1 MAFSLPELPYP
12 YEALEPYMS
21 KETLQYHHDK
31 HHMAYVTN
39 GNNLLKDSG
48 LDGLSLT
55 KIEMLAP
62 AARGPCLN
70 MRPKRVRAKLERYA
84 APSTPG

>member
-55 KIEMLAP
+55 KIVKASYGKYLDQIMWSIV
-62 AARGPCLN
+62 ARDWYQARAEWD
-70 MRPKRVRAKLERYA
+70 RPVN
-84 APSTPG
+84 

>member
-12 YEALEPYMS
+12 YDALEPYMS

-55 KIEMLAP
+55 KIVKASYGKNQGLFNNAGQHYNHIHFQKWMWL
-62 AARGPCLN
+62 
-70 MRPKRVRAKLERYA
+70 
-84 APSTPG
+84 